1 MLCFIGS
8 GVSMAQEV
16 SIIAGRITQ
25 VDGRA
30 LSDAAVRCGR
40 FGGVSDASGYF
51 SFGFRGDATQGI
63 LEVSHVAFAEVF
75 VALAEGVM
83 RSDTLYFEEV
93 RLSLKSTVI
102 SEVTLEERRKTA
114 EQVIKL
120 KPQTL
125 EVIPGPTA
133 TVEGLIKTL
142 PGVMSNNELSSQYSV
157 RGGNFDENLVYIN
170 GIEVYRPF
178 LVRSGQQEGLSVI
191 NSDLIQ
197 QISFSS
203 GGFAARYG
211 DKMSSVL
218 DITYKRPQSFF
229 ATINGNLLGTS
240 ISVGDRS
247 ESKKF
252 RYLGSFRYRTNQ
264 LVLGALDTDADFRP
278 RYTDFQSLLEWELA
292 PRWYV
297 SALGLYSRNI
307 FEIIPETR
315 TTEFGTVQEA
325 LQLTVFF
332 DGREVNQYETGF
344 GALSLR
350 HHLTDQTVLHFTM
363 SGFQTQEVESFDVIG
378 QYRLGELENNLG
390 SETFGEVIYERGAGE
405 YINYARNRL
414 FASVVNLQHRGV
426 FNSVDDETH
435 LHWGVKIQREAIAD
449 RLDEWIYIDS
459 VGYSIPQNSDEQLD
473 VDERIR
479 ADAELIRNRATAYVQ
494 WDQTES
500 VGPATLQWNAGVR
513 TSYGSINE
521 QLLLSPRIS
530 IRLNHD
536 SLPDWD
542 FRLSGG
548 VYYQPPF
555 YRELRNLTGELN
567 TAVRAQ
573 KSVHL
578 VAGATRN
585 FDAWGR
591 PFQFS
596 AEAYYKWLSDLVPY
610 QMENVRLRYF
620 AENSA
625 SGYATGLDFR
635 LNGEFVPGVE
645 SWASLSVMTIQ
656 EDLNNDSY
664 VNADGDVV
672 SPGYIPKPTDQRVGF
687 SIFFQDHL
695 PNDPS
700 FKVNLTV
707 FLGTGLPFGA
717 PESERY
723 QQIYRM
729 PAYRRVDIGFT
740 KTLLAPD
747 RFGAEMDAPTIKHL
761 WVGLEVFNL
770 LAIRNTINYLWVK
783 DVSGGSIAVP
793 NYLTNRLLNLK
804 LVMNL

>member
-1 MLCFIGS
+1 MLAQSVAVLAGQ
-8 GVSMAQEV
+8 VSR
-16 SIIAGRITQ
+16 S
-25 VDGRA
+25 DGRP
-30 LSDAAVRCGR
+30 LEDAAVR
-40 FGGVSDASGYF
+40 FGSFGTVTDASGAFVF
-51 SFGFRGDATQGI
+51 SIRGGAAEGI
-63 LEVSHVAFAEVF
+63 LEVSHVAFAEVYIPI
-75 VALAEGVM
+75 AQGVLKG
-83 RSDTLYFEEV
+83 DTLYFN
-93 RLSLKSTVI
+93 RISMSLQSNFI
-102 SEVTLEERRKTA
+102 SEVTLSDRRKTA
-114 EQVIKL
+114 EKVVML
-120 KPQTL
+120 RPQNL
-125 EVIPGPTA
+125 EVIPGPTG

-142 PGVMSNNELSSQYSV
+142 PGVMGNNELSSQYSV

-178 LVRSGQQEGLSVI
+178 LVRNGQQEGLSVI

-197 QISFSS
+197 NISFSS
-203 GGFAARYG
+203 GGFSARYG

-218 DITYKRPQSFF
+218 DITYKRPQEFF
-229 ATINGNLLGTS
+229 ATINGNLLGSAIS
-240 ISVGDRS
+240 IGDRS
-247 ESKKF
+247 ANKKF

-264 LVLGALDTDADFRP
+264 LLLGALDTDADFRP

-292 PRWYV
+292 PRWYL
-297 SALGLYSRNI
+297 SALGLYSRNR
-307 FEIIPETR
+307 FEIIPRTR

-350 HHLTDQTVLHFTM
+350 HHWSDQTTLHFTI
-363 SGFQTQEVESFDVIG
+363 SGFQTQEIESFDVIG
-378 QYRLGELENNLG
+378 EYRLGELENNLG
-390 SETFGEVIYERGAGE
+390 SETFGEVVYERGAGA

-414 FASVVNLQHRGV
+414 FAQVANVQHRGV
-426 FNSVDDETH
+426 FVSVDDENRIQ
-435 LHWGVKIQREAIAD
+435 WGVKLQRELIAD
-449 RLDEWIYIDS
+449 RLDEWVYIDS
-459 VGYSIPQNSDEQLD
+459 VGYSIPQHSDDALE

-479 ADAELIRNRATAYVQ
+479 ADEEFIRNRATAFVQ
-494 WDQTES
+494 WDHTQSLE
-500 VGPATLQWNAGVR
+500 GLTLQWNAGFR
-513 TSYGSINE
+513 GSYGSINQ
-521 QLLLSPRIS
+521 QLLISPRAS
-530 IRLNHD
+530 VRLNFD

-542 FRLSGG
+542 FRISGG

-555 YRELRNLTGELN
+555 YREMRNLSGVLN
-567 TAVRAQ
+567 PAVRAQ
-573 KSVHL
+573 RSIHL
-578 VAGATRN
+578 VAGATRE
-585 FDAWGR
+585 FESWGR
-591 PFQFS
+591 PFQFT

-620 AENSA
+620 AENNA
-625 SGYATGLDFR
+625 TGFATGLDMR

-645 SWASLSVMTIQ
+645 SWASLSIMTIR
-656 EDLNNDSY
+656 EDILDDAYTDS
-664 VNADGDVV
+664 DGQVIE
-672 SPGYIPKPTDQRVGF
+672 PGFIPRPTDQRLGF

-717 PESERY
+717 PESQRY
-723 QQIYRM
+723 QQVYRM

-747 RFGAEMDAPTIKHL
+747 RVMEMGQAPRIKHL

-783 DVSGGSIAVP
+783 DVTGGSIAVP
-793 NYLTNRLLNLK
+793 NYLTNRLLNVK